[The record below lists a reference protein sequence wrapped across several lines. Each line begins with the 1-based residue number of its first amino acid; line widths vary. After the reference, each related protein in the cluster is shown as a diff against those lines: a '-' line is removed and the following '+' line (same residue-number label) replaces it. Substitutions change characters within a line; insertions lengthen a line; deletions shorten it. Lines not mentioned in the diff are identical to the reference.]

1 VSKNDKVTKPIVL
14 DLDAIGNDSPKLSVV
29 LDAQKRSEQQAKDAL
44 TYFASADFAKVI
56 SDANATSAKVFA
68 DLAKM
73 LDTSRVV
80 ADMFRADFAQINAAK
95 LTLQTAIPDFTVF
108 NKQMLASVQP
118 LYDLRLVANAAL
130 ADFSRQ
136 FDLLKNYTI
145 DISTL
150 FGSLKI
156 SNTTQ
161 FTFKDT
167 TLSPNQ
173 DNVGLQ
179 ATAVQ
184 SRSNQFVVQE
194 RTTKVDL
201 LLSTTKEQH
210 TTLLR
215 LESDVVGIKQLVGQ
229 LVKQGQQRFTIKD
242 VQYDPESYYLKI
254 GNHRIEVK
262 ARRERQLCELL
273 LSTLETMQKHWDIEE
288 MLELIGE
295 ASVTPMSRYKQWTDW
310 YYHAALR
317 LNKRLEQI
325 LGMRLII
332 VDGKTQSLYINPAF
346 YHN

>member
-1 VSKNDKVTKPIVL
+1 MTDF
-14 DLDAIGNDSPKLSVV
+14 
-29 LDAQKRSEQQAKDAL
+29 EQ
-44 TYFASADFAKVI
+44 I
-56 SDANATSAKVFA
+56 NSAK
-68 DLAKM
+68 L
-73 LDTSRVV
+73 L
-80 ADMFRADFAQINAAK
+80 
-95 LTLQTAIPDFTVF
+95 LQASIPDFTQL
-108 NKQMLASVQP
+108 NKQLIASIQP
-118 LYDLRLVANAAL
+118 MYDLRVVANAVM

-136 FDLLKNYTI
+136 FNWLKDYTF
-145 DISTL
+145 DVSTL
-150 FGSLKI
+150 LGSLKV

-161 FTFKDT
+161 FTFKET
-167 TLSPNQ
+167 RLSTSN
-173 DNVGLQ
+173 DEVGLQ

-184 SRSNQFVVQE
+184 TRSNQFVVQE

-201 LLSTTKEQH
+201 LLTTTQEQH

-215 LESDVVGIKQLVGQ
+215 LENDVVGIKQLVGQ

-242 VQYDPESYYLKI
+242 VQYDPQSYYLKI
-254 GNHRIEVK
+254 GNHRVEVK

-273 LSTLETMQKHWDIEE
+273 LSTLEAMQKHWDIEE

-325 LGMRLII
+325 LGIKLII